1 MWPEQEF
8 HMGVVQYEAVCMFH
22 SKYEMKQKR
31 TAAQA
36 TGYILDWIIII

>member
-1 MWPEQEF
+1 MELF
-8 HMGVVQYEAVCMFH
+8 VCLH

-36 TGYILDWIIII
+36 TGYILDWIIIN